1 MTKKLKWASEKSRRT
16 FEDSQKYINI
26 EPTWKGLVP
35 SFVLLIEKGDSKG
48 RQVAIDYMMQM
59 AAIADWV
66 RQAQKRGVKM
76 LRVPVEKKLKQ
87 VI

>member
-1 MTKKLKWASEKSRRT
+1 
-16 FEDSQKYINI
+16 
-26 EPTWKGLVP
+26 
-35 SFVLLIEKGDSKG
+35 
-48 RQVAIDYMMQM
+48 M